1 MINSFSFYS
10 FLNKEYVFKLKYF
23 WFDINKVNTNT
34 IKDKQDI
41 KKEILK
47 EKYHSILKKL
57 TVNM

>member
-23 WFDINKVNTNT
+23 SFDINKVKTNT
-34 IKDKQDI
+34 IKDKPDI
-41 KKEILK
+41 TKATLK

-57 TVNM
+57 VIKM